1 MKKFLQKTSKWLVI
15 GLLSISQFAFS
26 QSIEE
31 LYVKMPDIL
40 NPTLSSQNRLELLE
54 YHKAHQTDTTL
65 NRYGNQVMLLV
76 MDTLNE
82 RLVVRNTPNSTF
94 EMKVNYLKDSIPY
107 IGIIRTICA
116 PVCQSTIEFYD
127 TAWNVIP
134 LQFTMPKAILW
145 LNENGISNDM
155 VDLNWINK
163 SFETGFITLNFSS
176 VNNEIVAK
184 NNTIDFLSEADRKII
199 KPLISDKPI
208 TYKLQNQTWTRKP

>member
-1 MKKFLQKTSKWLVI
+1 MSKFLQKTNKWLI
-15 GLLSISQFAFS
+15 ILLLSICQFAFS
-26 QSIEE
+26 QSIED

-54 YHKAHQTDTTL
+54 YYKAHQTDTTL

-76 MDTLNE
+76 LDTLNK

-145 LNENGISNDM
+145 LNESGNSTDM
-155 VDLNWINK
+155 IDQNWVKK
-163 SFETGFITLNFSS
+163 SLETGFVTLNFSTA
-176 VNNEIVAK
+176 NNEIIAK
-184 NNTIDFLSEADRKII
+184 NNTLDFLSEADRKII
-199 KPLISDKPI
+199 KPLIADKPI
-208 TYKLQNQTWTRKP
+208 IYNLQNQIWTQKP